1 MKKALIIIGMTVLCC
16 MTIGAQT
23 FNFTGIE
30 LNNER
35 TKKKN
40 VYEWEQFIVAHYAY
54 GFAPQHSFGLT
65 YGRVKLCGWYV
76 NMMLGTGFH
85 YKYDERVDNNTL
97 YHLSNYY
104 FDGKISHNRVSFTS
118 GLVIRCVIP
127 LYFYAGIGYGYR
139 SMTARTEDGKWV
151 RICSLASPHHG
162 INYEAGI
169 MGSIKGF
176 TISAG
181 YSNITD
187 GSGDKYLS
195 EIKIGLGYTF
205 KTKKKS

>member
-1 MKKALIIIGMTVLCC
+1 MKKALIIISMTLLCC
-16 MTIGAQT
+16 MTICAQT
-23 FNFTGIE
+23 FNYTGIE

-40 VYEWEQFIVAHYAY
+40 VYEWEQFIVANYAY
-54 GFAPQHSFGLT
+54 GFAPQHSFGIT

-85 YKYDERVDNNTL
+85 YKYNGPTIPDYDRSDFF
-97 YHLSNYY
+97 
-104 FDGKISHNRVSFTS
+104 FDGKISRNRFSLTGGF
-118 GLVIRCVIP
+118 VIRCVIP
-127 LYFYAGIGYGYR
+127 LYLYAGLGYGYR
-139 SMTARTEDGKWV
+139 SLTAHTVDGQWKK
-151 RICSLASPHHG
+151 ISSNASPNHG
-162 INYEAGI
+162 INCEAGL

-187 GSGDKYLS
+187 GSGDHYLS

-205 KTKKKS
+205 KTK

>member
-23 FNFTGIE
+23 FNYTGIE

-40 VYEWEQFIVAHYAY
+40 VYEWEQFIVVNYAY
-54 GFAPQHSFGLT
+54 GFAPQHSFGIT
-65 YGRVKLCGWYV
+65 YGRVKLFGWYV

-85 YKYDERVDNNTL
+85 YKFNGPAVSTYYD
-97 YHLSNYY
+97 Y
-104 FDGKISHNRVSFTS
+104 FDGKISRNRFSITGGF
-118 GLVIRCVIP
+118 VIRCVIP
-127 LYFYAGIGYGYR
+127 LYLYAGLGYGYR
-139 SMTARTEDGKWV
+139 SLTARTVDGEWKQ
-151 RICSLASPHHG
+151 ITSHASPNHG
-162 INYEAGI
+162 INCEAGL

-181 YSNITD
+181 YSNIINS
-187 GSGDKYLS
+187 SGDRYLS